1 MKLLV
6 LLAVGLRPR
15 DLEDAPTIAGLA
27 REGSLATLVPPLPA
41 VTCTVQASMLTG
53 TMPRDHGIVGN
64 GWYHRE
70 TSEIRFWL
78 QSNSLVKGE
87 EVVDKLSGSG
97 NVCAKLFWWFNMYS
111 AAAISVTPRPEYHAD
126 GNKKPGLYS
135 SPPQLA
141 GTLQEELGDF
151 PLFKFWG
158 PGANISS
165 TRWITDSALA
175 VARENDPDLMLV
187 YLPHLDYDHQRHG
200 PDAPESRKAVAD
212 LDREAG
218 RLIDVARERGAD
230 VMVLS
235 EYGIEEVDQPV
246 FVNRLLAKEG
256 LLQVQRTT
264 HGDLLDPGISQ
275 AFCVCDHQ
283 LAHLYLDKRADP
295 RRVREMVEGLPGVER
310 VFDREEQREIGLDHR
325 RGGDLVLLASKGAWF
340 PYHYW
345 LDEDRRPDFANTV
358 DIHRKPGYDPAELFI
373 DPQLKLP
380 WLRIGRRLLQKKL
393 GMRMLMDVVP
403 TDPALVRGSHGRLP
417 DSPEVGPLLIRSWSG
432 AEKSLPST
440 VVAAEILSRFD

>member
-6 LLAVGLRPR
+6 LLAVGLRPC
-15 DLEDAPTIAGLA
+15 DLEEAPNIAGLA
-27 REGSLATLVPPLPA
+27 REGSMATLVPPLPA

-53 TMPRDHGIVGN
+53 RLPRDHGVVGN

-78 QSNSLVKGE
+78 QSNSLVEGDG
-87 EVVDKLSGSG
+87 VVDRLSRSG
-97 NVCAKLFWWFNMYS
+97 HLCAKLFWWFNMYS

-135 SPPQLA
+135 NPSQLA
-141 GTLQEELGDF
+141 GNLEKELGDF
-151 PLFKFWG
+151 PLFSFWG
-158 PGANISS
+158 PGANIDS
-165 TRWITDSALA
+165 TRWITDSAMS
-175 VARENDPDLMLV
+175 VAREKDPDLMLV

-200 PDAPESRKAVAD
+200 PDAPQSRKAVGD

-218 RLIDVARERGAD
+218 RLIEVARERGAD

-235 EYGIEEVDQPV
+235 EYGIEKVDQPV
-246 FVNRLLAKEG
+246 FVNRLLAQEG
-256 LLQVQRTT
+256 LLRVQGTT
-264 HGDLLDPGISQ
+264 HGDLLDAGASS
-275 AFCVCDHQ
+275 AFAVCDHQ
-283 LAHLYLDKRADP
+283 LAHLYLDQGTDAG
-295 RRVREMVEGLPGVER
+295 RVREMVEGLPGVER
-310 VFDREEQREIGLDHR
+310 VFDREQQREIGLDHR
-325 RGGDLVLLASKGAWF
+325 RGGDLVILASKGSWF

-345 LDEDRRPDFANTV
+345 LDENRRPDFAPTV

-373 DPQLKLP
+373 DPQLKFP

-417 DSPEVGPLLIRSWSG
+417 ESSEVGPLLVRSWSG
-432 AEKSLPST
+432 REQSLPST
-440 VVAAEILSRFD
+440 EVAAEILSRFD